1 MHTNLWVPFVIAS
14 IDLLKPG
21 GSLGM
26 VIPNEILNLPHAESL
41 RAFIKLKLE
50 KLLILDSTKL
60 MFEKIW

>member
-26 VIPNEILNLPHAESL
+26 VIPNEILNLPHAKSL
-41 RAFIKLKLE
+41 RSFVGFAALSLHGP
-50 KLLILDSTKL
+50 
-60 MFEKIW
+60 FEAPPPNAIC